1 MITLRKGTTQ
11 TIYFTAREKA
21 TIANPR
27 FLFIFTPRNGGAA
40 VKINVANTS
49 SSSRYDSASIVVN
62 NLFTGNVTG
71 LYSYIIR
78 QKAAGDTSTTETG
91 AILESGYLNL
101 LPASDFAPTQYNSQS
116 NEFVI
121 YAGQ

>member
-1 MITLRKGTTQ
+1 MITLQRGTTA

-21 TIANPR
+21 TIADPR
-27 FLFIFTPRNGGAA
+27 FLFVFTPRSGGDS
-40 VKINVANTS
+40 VKVNVANTS
-49 SSSRYDSASIVVN
+49 SALRYDSASIVVN
-62 NLFTGNVTG
+62 NLFTNAVDG

-78 QKAAGDTSTTETG
+78 QKAAGDTSTTDTG
-91 AILESGYLNL
+91 AILETGYMNL
-101 LPASDFAPTQYNSQS
+101 IPANDFAPTQYTEQS

>member
-1 MITLRKGTTQ
+1 MITLRKGTTA

-27 FLFIFTPRNGGAA
+27 FLFIFTPRNGGPA

-49 SSSRYDSASIVVN
+49 TSSRYDSASIVVN
-62 NLFTGNVTG
+62 NLFTTNITG

-78 QKAAGDTSTTETG
+78 QKAGGDTSTTETG

-101 LPASDFAPTQYNSQS
+101 LPATDFEPTQYTNQS